1 MHFDRLSAILHQLR
15 LDLREQN
22 ARHKERRALRVLGRA
37 AALTG
42 SPDDYNVL
50 ELVTG
55 VRQGQ
60 HSVDALSRETTAS
73 LEADRADYIASAAWM
88 RPVVVLR
95 GLCTRAVLRHR
106 IMLERRAL
114 GTPEEAIGTVAA
126 NQPLAFARHPDQV
139 KSVVDARAELRR
151 LLEERERLL
160 EPFGGSA
167 LPNWFPHLHRESTV
181 LGRAL
186 WLQFKPNVLPRGSAL
201 AGLAVGWWLANTY
214 TDSQFRS
221 VLQSLGIGGGGK
233 RVVSGDSYKAMM
245 FWLPMLG
252 AAVFAYLADR
262 AHFLVQRRYSRTTP
276 PA

>member
-1 MHFDRLSAILHQLR
+1 MHFDRLIAILPQLR
-15 LDLREQN
+15 LDVREQN
-22 ARHKERRALRVLGRA
+22 ARLRERRALRLLGRA
-37 AALTG
+37 AALAG
-42 SPDDYNVL
+42 SPDDFDVL
-50 ELVTG
+50 ELVTE
-55 VRQGQ
+55 VRQG
-60 HSVDALSRETTAS
+60 HHNVDALTRETTAS
-73 LEADRADYIASAAWM
+73 LDADRADYIASAAWM

-106 IMLERRAL
+106 IMLERRMLA
-114 GTPEEAIGTVAA
+114 TPEQAIGAAAA
-126 NQPLAFARHPDQV
+126 NQPLAFTRHPDQV

-151 LLEERERLL
+151 VLEERKRRL

-167 LPNWFPHLHRESTV
+167 LPSWFPHLGRETTV

-201 AGLAVGWWLANTY
+201 VGLAVGWWLANTY

-221 VLQSLGIGGGGK
+221 VLNSLGIGGGGK

-245 FWLPMLG
+245 FWLPMLA

-262 AHFLVQRRYSRTTP
+262 AHFLVHRRYSRTTP